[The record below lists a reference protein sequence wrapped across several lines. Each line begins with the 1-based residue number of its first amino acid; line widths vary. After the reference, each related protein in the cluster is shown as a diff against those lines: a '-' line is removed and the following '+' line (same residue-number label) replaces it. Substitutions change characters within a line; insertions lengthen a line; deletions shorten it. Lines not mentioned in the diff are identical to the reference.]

1 MRIMERNPS
10 RRGLLVGL
18 TAAGAA
24 LVFPSGARA
33 FARET
38 APAGVTAQL
47 RALEQAHGAR
57 LGVFAHDPRTGRGV
71 AYRADERF
79 PMCSTFKTL
88 AVGAVLRDLD
98 RDGEFLATRV
108 HYTEQD
114 TTAAG
119 YAPITGRADNLAHG
133 MTVADLCSAAIA
145 YSDNA
150 AANLL
155 LHRLGG
161 PAAVTRFCRSLGDP
175 VTRLDRWEPALNS
188 AEPDRITD
196 TSTPRAL
203 AGSYA
208 RLTLGRALDPRHREL
223 LTGWL
228 LANTT
233 GANRIRA
240 GLPRGWT
247 VADKTGTGSYGTT
260 NDVALAWPPAR
271 SPLVLAVLTTKPDA
285 AAAAD
290 EPLLAAAA
298 SIVAAH
304 T

>member
-1 MRIMERNPS
+1 MIH
-10 RRGLLVGL
+10 
-18 TAAGAA
+18 A
-24 LVFPSGARA
+24 SGGQA
-33 FARET
+33 FAQE
-38 APAGVTAQL
+38 ASSPAAVAGEL
-47 RALEQAHGAR
+47 RALEQEHAAR
-57 LGVFAHDPRTGRGV
+57 LGVFAHDPRTGRRI

-98 RDGEFLATRV
+98 RDGRFLPTRL

-114 TTAAG
+114 TAAAG
-119 YAPITGRADNLAHG
+119 YAPVTGRPDNLAHG
-133 MTVADLCSAAIA
+133 MTVADLCAAAIA

-155 LHRLGG
+155 LRALGG

-203 AGSYA
+203 AGGYTRLA
-208 RLTLGRALDPRHREL
+208 RGHALDPRHRTL
-223 LTGWL
+223 LTAWL

-233 GANRIRA
+233 GTHRIRA
-240 GLPRGWT
+240 GLPRDWT
-247 VADKTGTGSYGTT
+247 VADKTGTGGYGTA
-260 NDVALAWPPAR
+260 NDVAVAWPPGR
-271 SPLVLAVLTTKPDA
+271 GPVVIAVLSTKPDA
-285 AAAAD
+285 GAAAD

-298 SIVAAH
+298 SVAAAYI
-304 T
+304 

>member
-1 MRIMERNPS
+1 MERNPS

-24 LVFPSGARA
+24 LVYPSGARA
-33 FARET
+33 FAGET
-38 APAGVTAQL
+38 APAGVTAHL

-98 RDGEFLATRV
+98 RDGEFLATRL

-114 TTAAG
+114 TAAAG
-119 YAPITGRADNLAHG
+119 YAPITGRADNLTHG
-133 MTVADLCSAAIA
+133 MTVSALCAAAIA

-155 LHRLGG
+155 LRRLGG

-188 AEPDRITD
+188 AEPGRITD

-208 RLTLGRALDPRHREL
+208 RLTLGRALNPRHREL

-228 LANTT
+228 RANTT

-240 GLPRGWT
+240 GLPRDWT
-247 VADKTGTGSYGTT
+247 VADKTGTGDYGTA
-260 NDVALAWPPAR
+260 NDVALAWPPSR
-271 SPLVLAVLTTKPDA
+271 GPLVLAVLTTKPDA

-298 SIVAAH
+298 SVVAAH

>member
-1 MRIMERNPS
+1 MERNPS
-10 RRGLLVGL
+10 RRGLIVGL
-18 TAAGAA
+18 AAAGAA
-24 LVFPSGARA
+24 LIEPSGARA
-33 FARET
+33 FARE
-38 APAGVTAQL
+38 APRANVTAQL
-47 RALEQAHGAR
+47 RALEQTHGAR
-57 LGVFAHDPRTGRGV
+57 LGVYAHDPRGGRGI

-79 PMCSTFKTL
+79 PMCSTFKTF

-98 RDGEFLATRV
+98 RDGAFLMTRLF
-108 HYTEQD
+108 YTAQD

-119 YAPITGRADNLAHG
+119 YAPITGQPDNLAHG
-133 MTVADLCSAAIA
+133 MTAADLCAAAIA

-155 LHRLGG
+155 LRRLGG

-188 AEPDRITD
+188 AEPGRITD

-208 RLTLGRALDPRHREL
+208 RLVVGHALDSRHRTL

-233 GANRIRA
+233 GAHRVRA
-240 GLPRGWT
+240 GLPQDWT
-247 VADKTGTGSYGTT
+247 VADKTGTGAYGTA
-260 NDVALAWPPAR
+260 NDVAVAWPPSR
-271 SPLVLAVLTTKPDA
+271 GPLVLAVLTTKPDA
-285 AAAAD
+285 AAGAD

-298 SIVAAH
+298 SVVAAH
-304 T
+304 M

>member
-1 MRIMERNPS
+1 MERNPS

-24 LVFPSGARA
+24 LVYPSGARA

-38 APAGVTAQL
+38 APAGVTAQM

-57 LGVFAHDPRTGRGV
+57 LGVFAHDPHTGRGV

-98 RDGEFLATRV
+98 RDGEFLATRL

-119 YAPITGRADNLAHG
+119 YAPITGQADNLAHG
-133 MTVADLCSAAIA
+133 MTVAGLCAAAIA

-155 LHRLGG
+155 LRRLGG

-203 AGSYA
+203 AATYA

-233 GANRIRA
+233 GAHRIRA
-240 GLPRGWT
+240 GLPRDWT
-247 VADKTGTGSYGTT
+247 VADKTGTGGYGTA
-260 NDVALAWPPAR
+260 NDVALAWPPSR
-271 SPLVLAVLTTKPDA
+271 GPLVLAVLTTKPDA

-298 SIVAAH
+298 SVVAAH